1 MTTRT
6 SAPLSSSDPPATS
19 APMAPIDHLAAIA
32 ELLRRADALPGAPPP
47 LALGTHMVEAARV
60 PKRHQAALLRLT
72 PTEITCIRFLGWGR
86 SNADIGT
93 LMLMAENTVRVHLS
107 NVAKKLELDGARELA
122 ALAGMLFY
130 PDD

>member
-1 MTTRT
+1 MTDTALTEDQRV
-6 SAPLSSSDPPATS
+6 
-19 APMAPIDHLAAIA
+19 AAIA
-32 ELLRRADALPGAPPP
+32 ELLRRADAAPGAPPP
-47 LALGTHMVEAARV
+47 VPLGEHMIEAARV
-60 PKRHQAALLRLT
+60 PRRHRAALLKLT

-86 SNADIGT
+86 SNGDIAT

-107 NVAKKLELDGARELA
+107 NVARKLELDGMRELA

>member
-1 MTTRT
+1 V
-6 SAPLSSSDPPATS
+6 SDAALTE
-19 APMAPIDHLAAIA
+19 DQRVAAIA
-32 ELLRRADALPGAPPP
+32 ELLRRADAAPGAPPP
-47 LALGTHMVEAARV
+47 VPLGEHMIEAARV
-60 PKRHQAALLRLT
+60 PKRHRAALLKLT

-86 SNADIGT
+86 SNGDIAT

-107 NVAKKLELDGARELA
+107 NVARKLELDGMRELA

>member
-1 MTTRT
+1 MTEAR
-6 SAPLSSSDPPATS
+6 PPE
-19 APMAPIDHLAAIA
+19 DERLAAIA
-32 ELLRRADALPGAPPP
+32 ELLRRADALPGSPPP
-47 LALGTHMVEAARV
+47 VPLGEHMVEAARV
-60 PKRHQAALLRLT
+60 PKRHREALLKLT

-86 SNADIGT
+86 ANADIAT

-107 NVAKKLELDGARELA
+107 NVARKLELDGMRELA